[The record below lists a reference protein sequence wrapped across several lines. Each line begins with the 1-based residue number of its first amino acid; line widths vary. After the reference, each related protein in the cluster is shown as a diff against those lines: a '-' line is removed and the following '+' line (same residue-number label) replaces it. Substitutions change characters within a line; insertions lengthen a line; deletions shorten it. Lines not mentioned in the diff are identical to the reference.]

1 MELKG
6 YPRMA
11 DFAEVA
17 EIIACCMGYP
27 DNKFL
32 EAYYTNIGIQTEQ
45 VLEASPD
52 ATSIIKFME
61 SRTGWIG
68 TATELLNELEEV
80 ADSL

>member
-1 MELKG
+1 
-6 YPRMA
+6 MA

-52 ATSIIKFME
+52 ATGIIKFME
-61 SRTGWIG
+61 SRTG
-68 TATELLNELEEV
+68 
-80 ADSL
+80 

>member
-1 MELKG
+1 
-6 YPRMA
+6 MA

-32 EAYYTNIGIQTEQ
+32 EAYYTNIGIQTEH

-52 ATSIIKFME
+52 ATGIIKFME
-61 SRTGWIG
+61 SRTG
-68 TATELLNELEEV
+68 
-80 ADSL
+80 

>member
-1 MELKG
+1 
-6 YPRMA
+6 MA

-32 EAYYTNIGIQTEQ
+32 EAYYTNIGIQTEH

-52 ATSIIKFME
+52 ATGTIKFME
-61 SRTGWIG
+61 SRTG
-68 TATELLNELEEV
+68 
-80 ADSL
+80 